1 MEIKTIGVV
10 GAGQM
15 GNGIVQVAAQSGFS
29 VVMSDI
35 ADSFVQKGLG
45 TISKNLGKMVEK
57 GKIPPQKK
65 EEIMGRIKGT
75 IQIRDMA
82 QTDFVVEA
90 ATENES
96 LKLNIFK
103 ELDQVCRKEII
114 LSSNTSSI
122 SITKIASATQRPSQ
136 VIGMH
141 FMNPVPVMQLV
152 EIIRG
157 LQTSQETFNT
167 VKSLTE
173 KMGKTPVEANDFPG
187 FISNRVLMPM
197 INEAIYTLFEGVG
210 TPEAIDTV
218 MKLGMNHPMGPL
230 ALADLI
236 GLDTCLAIMEVL
248 YKGFGDSKY
257 RPCPLLRKYVD
268 AGYLGRKTGR
278 GFYNLLIRNANCGM
292 RNKILRN
299 PQSETPQLYLKT
311 HGFQTDLGTR
321 DDPRYGERLY
331 GEEHQTRCGS
341 L

>member
-15 GNGIVQVAAQSGFS
+15 GNGIAQVAAHSGLQ

-35 ADSFVQKGLG
+35 ADSFVQKGLS
-45 TISKNLGKMVEK
+45 TISKNLDRMVEK
-57 GKIPPQKK
+57 GKLPSQKK
-65 EEIMGRIKGT
+65 NEIMGRVKGT
-75 IQIRDMA
+75 IQLKDMA
-82 QTDFVVEA
+82 EADFVVEA
-90 ATENES
+90 AIENES

-187 FISNRVLMPM
+187 FISNRILMPM
-197 INEAIYTLFEGVG
+197 INEAVYTLFEGVG

-278 GFYNLLIRNANCGM
+278 GFYTY
-292 RNKILRN
+292 
-299 PQSETPQLYLKT
+299 S
-311 HGFQTDLGTR
+311 
-321 DDPRYGERLY
+321 
-331 GEEHQTRCGS
+331 
-341 L
+341 

>member
-1 MEIKTIGVV
+1 MDIKTMGVV

-15 GNGIVQVAAQSGFS
+15 GNGIAQVAAHSGLR

-35 ADSFVQKGLG
+35 ADSFIQKGMN
-45 TISKNLGKMVEK
+45 TISKNLDRMVEK
-57 GKIPPQKK
+57 GKMPSQMKN
-65 EEIMGRIKGT
+65 EVLGRIKATVQLKEMGE
-75 IQIRDMA
+75 A
-82 QTDFVVEA
+82 DFVVEA

-103 ELDQVCRKEII
+103 ELDQVCKKESI

-122 SITKIASATQRPSQ
+122 SITKIASATQRPSR

-157 LQTSQETFNT
+157 LQTSQETFET
-167 VKSLTE
+167 VKSLAL

-187 FISNRVLMPM
+187 FISNRILMPM
-197 INEAIYTLFEGVG
+197 INEAVYTLFEGVG

-257 RPCPLLRKYVD
+257 RPCPLLKKYVD
-268 AGYLGRKTGR
+268 AGYLGRKTGK
-278 GFYNLLIRNANCGM
+278 GFY
-292 RNKILRN
+292 
-299 PQSETPQLYLKT
+299 TY
-311 HGFQTDLGTR
+311 
-321 DDPRYGERLY
+321 
-331 GEEHQTRCGS
+331 
-341 L
+341 

>member
-1 MEIKTIGVV
+1 MDIKTIGVV

-15 GNGIVQVAAQSGFS
+15 GNGIAQVAAQSGFR

-35 ADSFVQKGLG
+35 ADTFVQKGLT
-45 TISKNLGKMVEK
+45 TISKNLSRMVEK
-57 GKIPPQKK
+57 GKISSEKK

-75 IQIRDMA
+75 IQVKDMA
-82 QTDFVVEA
+82 ETDFVVEA
-90 ATENES
+90 AVENES

-122 SITKIASATQRPSQ
+122 SITKIAAATQRPSQ

-152 EIIRG
+152 EVIRG
-157 LQTSQETFNT
+157 LQTSQETFQT
-167 VKSLTE
+167 VKTLAE

-187 FISNRVLMPM
+187 FISNRILMPM
-197 INEAIYTLFEGVG
+197 INEAMYTLFEGVG
-210 TPEAIDTV
+210 TPEAIDAV

-248 YKGFGDSKY
+248 YKGLGDSKY
-257 RPCPLLRKYVD
+257 RPCPLLKKYVD

-278 GFYNLLIRNANCGM
+278 G
-292 RNKILRN
+292 
-299 PQSETPQLYLKT
+299 LYT
-311 HGFQTDLGTR
+311 
-321 DDPRYGERLY
+321 Y
-331 GEEHQTRCGS
+331 S
-341 L
+341 